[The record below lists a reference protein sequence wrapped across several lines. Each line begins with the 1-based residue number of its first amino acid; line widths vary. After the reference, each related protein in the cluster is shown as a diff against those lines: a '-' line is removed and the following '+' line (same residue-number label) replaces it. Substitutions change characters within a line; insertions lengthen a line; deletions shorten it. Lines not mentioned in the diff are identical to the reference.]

1 VNARSACK
9 TGHVSA
15 IIYNDLRTHGRK
27 REYTLNFLQKI
38 ARTCVLI
45 PHLQKA
51 DATVEKVA
59 GKRNRIPERRI
70 RYSIQPR

>member
-1 VNARSACK
+1 VNACGTRK

-27 REYTLNFLQKI
+27 REYTLNFVQKI

-45 PHLQKA
+45 ANLQEP
-51 DATVEKVA
+51 DATVEQIA
-59 GKRNRIPERRI
+59 GKLERIAE
-70 RYSIQPR
+70 